1 MKNNNILLINPWIYD
16 FAAYDFWMKPTGLL
30 SISNFLEKNGYN
42 TFLIDCLDRFSPLLP
57 PQKNKKF
64 GTGSFIR
71 TKLEKPEILKHFPR
85 YYCRYG
91 LPVELFIRSLSDIAE
106 PDVILVTSG
115 MTYWY
120 QGVQYAIQLLKEK
133 FPLKPIV
140 LGGIYATLC
149 CDHAKHNSGADYVIK
164 GPGEEKALQL
174 VNSLTNNKNNLIR
187 YSNPFP
193 EPVYHHYKTL
203 MSLPIFT
210 SYGCP
215 FHCSFCASNLLS
227 GKFRQRNPDD
237 VIDEIFRH
245 YLKYQIKDFAFLDD
259 ALLINQKNH
268 ISVILDAIIEEKIQ
282 ANFHTPNGIHPR
294 EITSELALKMFK
306 SNFKTIRLSYETIN
320 ASRQQEMGQKVTNDS
335 FLSAIDYLKRAGY
348 LRRNIDA
355 YVLMG
360 LPDQPIDEI
369 VDSMLFVANSGV
381 KIRLTSFSPIPGT
394 QDWQRLVER
403 KQMSHNIDPLLT
415 NNSIYPLNRENF
427 TIDDFQRIRNF
438 SKYIN
443 NQLDKGVNHFDISDY
458 TKSFNNY

>member
-1 MKNNNILLINPWIYD
+1 
-16 FAAYDFWMKPTGLL
+16 
-30 SISNFLEKNGYN
+30 
-42 TFLIDCLDRFSPLLP
+42 
-57 PQKNKKF
+57 
-64 GTGSFIR
+64 
-71 TKLEKPEILKHFPR
+71 
-85 YYCRYG
+85 
-91 LPVELFIRSLSDIAE
+91 
-106 PDVILVTSG
+106 
-115 MTYWY
+115 
-120 QGVQYAIQLLKEK
+120 
-133 FPLKPIV
+133 
-140 LGGIYATLC
+140 
-149 CDHAKHNSGADYVIK
+149 
-164 GPGEEKALQL
+164 
-174 VNSLTNNKNNLIR
+174 
-187 YSNPFP
+187 
-193 EPVYHHYKTL
+193 